1 MKLKTINYFIKSYFY
16 FSPNE
21 VKGIRVFT
29 ILIIVTIIIPRIV
42 AYYFPNNESDLRII
56 SLSDKYLNDHPF
68 KEKNFKSNHVRI
80 DSPSIK
86 HKPNYPVELNVA
98 DSITI
103 VSLYRIGPS
112 LTHRIIK
119 YRDKLGGFISLDQ
132 LTEIWGFDEDIL
144 YDLNGKI
151 KVDPKK
157 AKLFNLNEVKLEAL
171 RTHPYFKYKL
181 SNAIIN
187 YRLAHGDFQQLSDLR
202 KIELINDSIYQQ
214 ITKYLFL

>member
-21 VKGIRVFT
+21 VIGIRVFT
-29 ILIIVTIIIPRIV
+29 ILIFLTIIIPRIV
-42 AYYFPNNESDLRII
+42 AYYFPNNQSDLEII
-56 SLSDKYLNDHPF
+56 TLSDKYLIKHPI
-68 KEKNFKSNHVRI
+68 KDKKAKSNLALI
-80 DSPSIK
+80 DTPTIK
-86 HKPNYPVELNVA
+86 HKLNYPVELNVA

-112 LTHRIIK
+112 LTHRIIE

-132 LTEIWGFDEDIL
+132 LIEIWGFDEDIL

-157 AKLFNLNEVKLEAL
+157 AKLFNLNEVRLEAL
-171 RTHPYFKYKL
+171 KTHPYFKYKL

-202 KIELINDSIYQQ
+202 KIELINDSIYQK
-214 ITKYLFL
+214 IIKYLFL